1 MELEISKI
9 NYDTIEENIE
19 DNFINKVNLLKD
31 FPIEMQIEKD
41 NILNTFNNLYTW
53 YNHNNHIV
61 SKIPEPF
68 FTDYVLIKS
77 LTCINLLNTR
87 DLNEELLN
95 KFQNNYN

>member
-19 DNFINKVNLLKD
+19 DNFINKIDLLKD
-31 FPIEMQIEKD
+31 LPIEMQIEKD

-53 YNHNNHIV
+53 YIHNDDII
-61 SKIPEPF
+61 SRIPNPF
-68 FTDYVLIKS
+68 YSDYVLIKS

-95 KFQNNYN
+95 KFQNNYI

>member
-9 NYDTIEENIE
+9 NYDTIDENIE
-19 DNFINKVNLLKD
+19 DNFKFKIDLLKD
-31 FPIEMQIEKD
+31 LPIEAQINKN
-41 NILNTFNNLYTW
+41 NILDTFNNLYTW
-53 YNHNNHIV
+53 YNHNNDII

-68 FTDYVLIKS
+68 FTDYVLVKS